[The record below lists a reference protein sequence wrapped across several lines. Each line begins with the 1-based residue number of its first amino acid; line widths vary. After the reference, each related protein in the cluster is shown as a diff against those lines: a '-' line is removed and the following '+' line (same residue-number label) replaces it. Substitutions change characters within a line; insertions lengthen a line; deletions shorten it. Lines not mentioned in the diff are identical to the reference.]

1 MRTSWHASVEADE
14 LGGWQADEDMCCG
27 GNACYAI
34 SKQPIARQRPR
45 YPEQARAIAKLL
57 HPHPESDSHGGEGRV
72 PIYALVDE
80 AADEFAMPR
89 SSAGRTRWATPGAD
103 APADVGEGDAYDIST
118 YVMRG
123 SLALSHGRRQG
134 PR

>member
-1 MRTSWHASVEADE
+1 MRTTWNAS
-14 LGGWQADEDMCCG
+14 LGGWQPEEDISQSQKPRD
-27 GNACYAI
+27 API
-34 SKQPIARQRPR
+34 SKQPIPRQRPR

-72 PIYALVDE
+72 PIYALGDE

-89 SSAGRTRWATPGAD
+89 SSAGWATTPGAD
-103 APADVGEGDAYDIST
+103 ARADVGEGDAYEIST

-123 SLALSHGRRQG
+123 SLALSRGRRQG